1 MVTTLKGR
9 IVMKNRYTVSIA
21 GSDYTVMASES
32 EEYVKRV
39 AEYVDQKM
47 QEVLKAGN
55 ISVMMASV
63 LTSVNICD
71 ECFKAKQ
78 NSENMRSQ
86 LKAYVADASRAKV
99 ELNEAHREI
108 ERLKT
113 ELARLRTTR

>member
-1 MVTTLKGR
+1 
-9 IVMKNRYTVSIA
+9 MKNRYTVTIA
-21 GSDYTVMASES
+21 GSEYIVMAGET
-32 EEYVKRV
+32 EEYVQKV
-39 AEYVDQKM
+39 AEYVDSKM

-55 ISVMMASV
+55 ISVMMASI

-78 NSENMRSQ
+78 NSENMRTQ

-108 ERLKT
+108 ERLRT
-113 ELARLRTTR
+113 ELARTRRV

>member
-1 MVTTLKGR
+1 
-9 IVMKNRYTVSIA
+9 MKNRYMVTIA
-21 GSDYTVMASES
+21 GSEYVIMADES
-32 EEYVKRV
+32 EEYVERV
-39 AEYVDQKM
+39 AEYVDAKM
-47 QEVLKAGN
+47 QEVMKGGSV
-55 ISVMMASV
+55 SVMMASI

-86 LKAYVADASRAKV
+86 LKAYVADASKAKV

-113 ELARLRTTR
+113 EVARMRRG